1 MREEQQKIF
10 PGTIIW
16 AVVADESGQN
26 RKSRP
31 LVVLRIGPPGQVECV
46 CITSDIQAVPIERM
60 VQVPHASVGLPR
72 ACVAHTSWI
81 RFVDIDSIEQKMPNL
96 IPRASFEAII
106 RKARR

>member
-1 MREEQQKIF
+1 MSGDQYRVL

-31 LVVLRIGPPGQVECV
+31 LVVLRVGPPGQVECV
-46 CITSDIQAVPIERM
+46 CITTDIQVVPVERM
-60 VQVPHASVGLPR
+60 VQVPHESVGLSR
-72 ACVAHTSWI
+72 VCVAHTGWI

-96 IPRASFEAII
+96 IPRASFEAIM